1 MVVCTFIFYLI
12 LMVVSLCFLTGWVIY
27 SEEELERLIQRIKTS
42 GKKGYYISYLGEK
55 KNPHTMKEIQSNH
68 ALGIIFPCCDF
79 KFFLRI
85 QSVCIFPQ
93 YSVYLRQSKL
103 FKAFCCSV
111 LCQYTKNYSFLE
123 NNFF

>member
-1 MVVCTFIFYLI
+1 MGDLQWGGT
-12 LMVVSLCFLTGWVIY
+12 
-27 SEEELERLIQRIKTS
+27 EETNTENKNQWKIRLLHLL
-42 GKKGYYISYLGEK
+42 LGGK

-103 FKAFCCSV
+103 FKAFCCCFMSV
-111 LCQYTKNYSFLE
+111 YKKL
-123 NNFF
+123 